1 MMKNNDKNTQYL
13 TTAELAKLLNVSRVA
28 VFKKI
33 KSGKIKGFKI
43 GRNYVIPSEEF
54 MTAVGTFVSQEKKD
68 EIDKIVKRAVE
79 EYRETLKL
87 LGEE

>member
-1 MMKNNDKNTQYL
+1 MQNQGDKKEYL
-13 TTAELAKLLNVSRVA
+13 STSELAKLLNVSRIA

-43 GRNYVIPSEEF
+43 GRNYVIPTEEF
-54 MTAVGTFVSQEKKD
+54 MTAVGTFISQDKKD
-68 EIDKIVKRAVE
+68 EIRKVVKRAVS
-79 EYRETLKL
+79 EYGETLRL

>member
-1 MMKNNDKNTQYL
+1 MQNQSKEVKYL
-13 TTAELAKLLNVSRVA
+13 STAELAKLLNVSRVA

-43 GRNYVIPSEEF
+43 GRNYVIPIEEF
-54 MTAVGTFVSQEKKD
+54 MTAVGTFISKEKKD
-68 EIDKIVKRAVE
+68 EIKEIVKHAVK
-79 EYRETLKL
+79 EYGETLKL